1 MMATKLQNFIGPR
14 VPADIPT
21 AERWRYWL
29 PSLLFSLAAVMLI
42 ISLFVPYWSMTLEAP
57 QYPKGLHVTVYVNEM
72 TGDVAEIDG
81 LNHYIGMRPLD
92 EAAQLERSISI
103 VAITLI
109 AMLALA
115 AVFVHTK
122 WVTLLAVPAATV
134 PFVFIGDMYFWLRN
148 FGLNLDP
155 TAPLSSAV
163 KPFVPPVLGEGMIAQ
178 FRTIARPEEGLMLAT
193 AATVAIVVG
202 LYFHRRMY
210 KPLVDAQQNNIEAG

>member
-1 MMATKLQNFIGPR
+1 MMANKLQDFMGPR
-14 VPADIPT
+14 IPADIST
-21 AERWRYWL
+21 AARWAYWL
-29 PSLLFSLAAVMLI
+29 PSMLFSCAAVMLL

-72 TGDVAEIDG
+72 SGDVAEIDG
-81 LNHYIGMRPLD
+81 LNHYIGMRPLN
-92 EAAQLERSISI
+92 EAAQLERSVSM

-134 PFVFIGDMYFWLRN
+134 PFVFLGDMYFWLRN

-178 FRTIARPEEGLMLAT
+178 FRTVARPEAGLIMATVAT
-193 AATVAIVVG
+193 AAIVIG
-202 LYFHRRMY
+202 LYLHRRMY
-210 KPLVDAQQNNIEAG
+210 KPLVEAQQNS